1 MDYELARHQMVT
13 QQVRPYDVIDD
24 AVLDVMATIGRDAF
38 VPETWREAAYA
49 DAGVP
54 IGEGERM
61 FSPRLDGRILQA
73 VAIRPGDRVLEV
85 GTGSGYLAACM
96 ARLGATVVALERN
109 EALAGTAREHLA
121 AAHIE
126 GVDVRHAAAPADLP
140 AERFDVIV
148 VGGAIA
154 HGSEGFQEQLAIEG
168 RLFVVEGQAPAMSA
182 RLVRRASE
190 DRWYAEDLFE
200 TVLPHLVG
208 YEPRPGFRF

>member
-1 MDYELARHQMVT
+1 MDYELARAHMVNH
-13 QQVRPYDVIDD
+13 QVRTNDVIDD
-24 AVLDVMATIGRDAF
+24 AVLDVMNTISRDVF
-38 VPETWREAAYA
+38 VPEQWREAAYA

-73 VAIRPGDRVLEV
+73 VEIRPGERALEI

-96 ARLGATVVALERN
+96 ARLGASVVALERK
-109 EALAGTAREHLA
+109 EALAEAARGHLA

-126 GVDVRHAAAPADLP
+126 GVEVRHAEAPAGLP

-154 HGSEGFQEQLAIEG
+154 QGVEAFQQKLAPEG

-182 RLVRRASE
+182 RLIRRASE

>member
-1 MDYELARHQMVT
+1 MVNH
-13 QQVRPYDVIDD
+13 QVRTNDVIDD
-24 AVLDVMATIGRDAF
+24 AVLDVMNTISRDVF
-38 VPETWREAAYA
+38 VPEQWREAAYA

-73 VAIRPGDRVLEV
+73 VEIRPGERALEI

-96 ARLGATVVALERN
+96 ARLGASVVALERK
-109 EALAGTAREHLA
+109 EALAEAARGHLA

-126 GVDVRHAAAPADLP
+126 GVEVRHAEAPAGLP

-154 HGSEGFQEQLAIEG
+154 QGVEAFQQKLAPEG

-182 RLVRRASE
+182 RLIRRASE

>member
-1 MDYELARHQMVT
+1 MDYELARQQMVT
-13 QQVRPYDVIDD
+13 QQVRPYDVMDD
-24 AVLDVMATIGRDAF
+24 AVLDVMSVLGRDVF
-38 VPETWREAAYA
+38 VPPAWREAAYA

-73 VAIRPGDRVLEV
+73 VAIRPGDRALEV

-96 ARLGATVVALERN
+96 ARLGASVVAMERR
-109 EALAGTAREHLA
+109 EALAEAAREHLA
-121 AAHIE
+121 AARIE
-126 GVDVRHAAAPADLP
+126 RVEVRRAEAPVDLP
-140 AERFDVIV
+140 TERFDVIV

-154 HGSEGFQEQLAIEG
+154 HGSEALQQQLAIGG
-168 RLFVVEGQAPAMSA
+168 RLFVVEGRAPIMSA
-182 RLVRRASE
+182 RLVRRAAE